1 MDKYNQPAGGDPQDF
16 TRTQEIGPVGSQPG
30 PGGQSGPD
38 QPGGPSSQPGGPGWN
53 QPTLPP
59 GRSWGQAPG
68 SRGGAGRPPQPS
80 VPRPRRSRG
89 LWLAA
94 GLAVVALLVGGTAF
108 AVTKLASSSPSG
120 PTGQASQLNSLLNS
134 ASSPGAASAA
144 NTFGETSAN
153 SSTSAAATTCKARA
167 EKLRASGHPL
177 AAVRALLVCRPLAR
191 LRLIGGLHGE
201 FTFKTKNGT
210 TTLAYERG
218 VVQSVSG
225 SNVVVK
231 ATDGTTWTWVVQ
243 STTVVRQ
250 SGKKVSSS
258 ALSDGERVFAGGPV
272 TSGTYQAKL
281 IVIQPSSPSPSPSA
295 SAPAS

>member
-1 MDKYNQPAGGDPQDF
+1 MDKYNQPPGGDPQDF

-30 PGGQSGPD
+30 PGGQSGQG
-38 QPGGPSSQPGGPGWN
+38 QPGDQGSQPGGPGWN

-59 GRSWGQAPG
+59 GQAWGQASG
-68 SRGGAGRPPQPS
+68 SRGGAGRTPPPY
-80 VPRPRRSRG
+80 VPRQRRNRG

-108 AVTKLASSSPSG
+108 AVTKLASSSASG
-120 PTGQASQLNSLLNS
+120 PTSQASQLNSLLNS

-144 NTFGETSAN
+144 ETFGETSAN
-153 SSTSAAATTCKARA
+153 SSTSGAAATCKARA

-177 AAVRALLVCRPLAR
+177 AAVRALLVCRPMAR
-191 LRLIGGLHGE
+191 LRLVGGEHGE
-201 FTFKTKNGT
+201 FTFKSKNGT

-218 VVQSVSG
+218 AIQSVSG
-225 SNVVVK
+225 SDVVVK
-231 ATDGTTWTWVVQ
+231 AADGTTWTWVLQ
-243 STTVVRQ
+243 SSTVIRQ

-258 ALSDGERVFAGGPV
+258 ALSDGEKVFAGGPV
-272 TSGTYQAKL
+272 SSGTYQAKL
-281 IVIQPSSPSPSPSA
+281 IVVQPSSPSPSASA